1 MEKIAFVFPGQGSQ
15 VVGMGKSLYDNFK
28 ESKEVFE
35 KACDVLGFDLI
46 KLCFEGPIE
55 ELTKTE
61 NAQPAI
67 LTSSV
72 AAFKMLEKEG
82 ISPFVCAGHSLGEYS
97 AYVAAGFMSF
107 EEGVKAVRE
116 RGLAMAG
123 ADPEG
128 KGTMAA
134 VIGLKDDSVI
144 YEVCKEAGKAG
155 IVVPANFNCPGQI
168 VVSGEKEGVRKAM
181 EVAKEKGA
189 KIVKELVVSG
199 AFHSPLMEGA
209 LAKFRE
215 VVDALTLK
223 KGACPVVANESAD
236 VVELDKIKDSL
247 IKQMVSSVL
256 WTKSVEKMISM
267 GAEAFVEVGE
277 GKVLQGLIKKI
288 DRSLSFLGVSDPA
301 TLEDAL
307 SKLRA

>member
-1 MEKIAFVFPGQGSQ
+1 
-15 VVGMGKSLYDNFK
+15 LYDNFK
-28 ESKEVFE
+28 ESKEIFE

-67 LTSSV
+67 LTTSI
-72 AAFKMLEKEG
+72 AAYKLLEKNKIE
-82 ISPFVCAGHSLGEYS
+82 PFVCAGHSLGEYS
-97 AYVAAGFMSF
+97 AYVAAGVMSF
-107 EEGVKAVRE
+107 EDGVKAVRE

-123 ADPEG
+123 ADPTG

-134 VIGLKDDSVI
+134 IMGLKDDNAI
-144 YEVCKEAGKAG
+144 YDICKEASSAG

-181 EVAKEKGA
+181 EVAKAAGA

-209 LAKFRE
+209 LAKFKGVIDKIE
-215 VVDALTLK
+215 LK
-223 KGACPVVANESAD
+223 EGRCAVVANESAD
-236 VVELDKIKDSL
+236 VVALNKVKESL

-256 WTKSVEKMISM
+256 WTKSVEKMKSL

-277 GKVLQGLIKKI
+277 GKVLQGLIKKA
-288 DRSLSFLGVSDPA
+288 DRASVLYGVSDDKS
-301 TLEDAL
+301 LEDAL
-307 SKLRA
+307 SGLKA